1 MTVQDVEI
9 VDSKPRGE
17 KREGKDGKGVQ
28 GQGFPDQLPTA
39 DRLDKELVKLRL
51 VLQEHMGRRTIA

>member
-9 VDSKPRGE
+9 VDSTSRGE
-17 KREGKDGKGVQ
+17 KRDGTGVQ
-28 GQGFPDQLPTA
+28 GQGVPHQLPTA
-39 DRLDKELVKLRL
+39 DRLDNELVKLRL